1 MTGLRDVYSQEDV
14 DNGALE
20 VETIL
25 SQAGGAVTGLS
36 IDPNDANHV
45 VVTVGGTAVPPAK
58 CVNRSTRCQTT

>member
-1 MTGLRDVYSQEDV
+1 MYSQEDV

-45 VVTVGGTAVPPAK
+45 VVTVGGYGG
-58 CVNRSTRCQTT
+58 STGKVRESFNALSTT